1 MGEAEDKVASTVSR
15 VTIHD
20 VAAAAA
26 VSIKTVSRVI
36 NREPNVRPAVQAR
49 VEAAIGKLGYV
60 PNTAARSL
68 AGARSFVIGAIFD
81 NPNPHYIIAV
91 QRGAMAACRQVGY
104 HLAIEEIDTAGNVA
118 AQMRAM
124 LTTARLDGVILSPP
138 VTDCAAVLD
147 ALNAKN
153 IPYVRLMPATPKG
166 RSHVIISDDAAAA
179 SEVARH
185 LWDLGHRRFAV
196 ITGPAGHSA
205 SSLRLDGFR
214 AGIIAAGGDATQTQ
228 VIKGD
233 FTFHSGMAAGLALFA
248 EKSHP
253 TAIFASNDDMAAGI
267 YSAAAQSGLRIPEDI
282 SVVGYDDSP
291 VAELV
296 WPPLTTV
303 RQPVA
308 EMAAEAARLL
318 IEGRGNEVPY
328 AVELPYK
335 MIMRGSTGA
344 KPRTAN

>member
-1 MGEAEDKVASTVSR
+1 MSR

-36 NREPNVRPAVQAR
+36 NREPNVRPAVQTR
-49 VEAAIGKLGYV
+49 VEAAIRKLGYV
-60 PNTAARSL
+60 PNRAARSL

-91 QRGAMAACRQVGY
+91 QRGAMATCRQSGY
-104 HLAIEEIDTAGNVA
+104 HLAIEEVNTAKNAA

-124 LTTARLDGVILSPP
+124 LATARLDGVILSPP

-147 ALNAKN
+147 ALDAKN
-153 IPYVRLMPATPKG
+153 IPYVRLMPATAKG
-166 RSHVIISDDAAAA
+166 RSPVIISDDASAA
-179 SEVARH
+179 SQAARH
-185 LWDLGHRRFAV
+185 LWDLGHRRIAV
-196 ITGPAGHSA
+196 IAGPDGHSA
-205 SSLRLDGFR
+205 SALRLAGFR
-214 AGIIAAGGDATQTQ
+214 HGIAAAGGDAHQ
-228 VIKGD
+228 VRVVKGD
-233 FTFHSGMAAGLALFA
+233 FTFRSGLAAGHTLLA
-248 EKSHP
+248 EKNHP

-267 YSAAAQSGLRIPEDI
+267 YSAAAQLGLRIPDDV

-318 IEGRGNEVPY
+318 IEGRGSDAPHTF
-328 AVELPYK
+328 ELPYK

-344 KPRTAN
+344 EPRKGR